1 MADIAQ
7 STAAPA
13 IRLRTGIAPS
23 RALLYGVLILGALLM
38 LYPLLWMLMS
48 SFKQDQEIFRN
59 PGALPT
65 TWDPV
70 NYFTGWFATNPDF
83 TRYYFNS
90 FIICLGAVIGNVI
103 ACTLTAFAFA
113 RLEFPFRRT
122 LFGIMLLTLML
133 PAHVVLIPQY
143 ILFVNLGWVN
153 SYLPLI
159 VPKFLATDAFF
170 IFLLVQFIR
179 QIPRELDEAA
189 TIDGCG
195 TFRVFFWIVL
205 PLLQPAIV
213 TTVIFTFIW
222 TYNDFFSQLI
232 YLTAPEWLTV
242 PVGLRTLVD
251 SSGGNY
257 GQLFAMSALSLLP
270 TFLVFLIFQRR
281 LVEGIATSGLKG

>member
-1 MADIAQ
+1 
-7 STAAPA
+7 
-13 IRLRTGIAPS
+13 
-23 RALLYGVLILGALLM
+23 
-38 LYPLLWMLMS
+38 
-48 SFKQDQEIFRN
+48 
-59 PGALPT
+59 
-65 TWDPV
+65 
-70 NYFTGWFATNPDF
+70 
-83 TRYYFNS
+83 NS

-189 TIDGCG
+189 TIDG
-195 TFRVFFWIVL
+195 
-205 PLLQPAIV
+205 
-213 TTVIFTFIW
+213 
-222 TYNDFFSQLI
+222 
-232 YLTAPEWLTV
+232 
-242 PVGLRTLVD
+242 
-251 SSGGNY
+251 
-257 GQLFAMSALSLLP
+257 
-270 TFLVFLIFQRR
+270 
-281 LVEGIATSGLKG
+281 